1 MEYRL
6 VLNNRSDV
14 EITNNDM
21 SGKFHQQLKYYKYRR
36 VPSKNGKAIFY
47 LFFRKEEE
55 TYAALRAAQSI
66 KEISLVRYYPSDHI
80 NSESTFRPF
89 PPQQIIDICRYAF
102 RNRLDNFY
110 HVMNGSISIILP
122 VSTIIL
128 QFPVAHQQNNQFTI
142 PCVHCG
148 QCNLLQTNDEKEEK
162 EDMIEIKDDVI
173 EIKDDVM
180 HIKEEKLSFGFEMDE
195 YILHKDPNLYINMFS
210 PISIA
215 ESEGVE
221 NKQSSLQEDKDE
233 NLDFIFKKCCN
244 DISEIVQY
252 LKEDIILNMKRQI
265 NSTTVKRVAKRAA
278 SDELEA
284 EAKKV
289 MVDHHVHEKQ
299 ASTIV
304 PKSFDQPKFVSAIVM
319 ANSARTN
326 VQIIPDISDEELL
339 AYTVEFE
346 KKNH

>member
-110 HVMNGSISIILP
+110 HVE
-122 VSTIIL
+122 
-128 QFPVAHQQNNQFTI
+128 F
-142 PCVHCG
+142 
-148 QCNLLQTNDEKEEK
+148 
-162 EDMIEIKDDVI
+162 
-173 EIKDDVM
+173 
-180 HIKEEKLSFGFEMDE
+180 
-195 YILHKDPNLYINMFS
+195 
-210 PISIA
+210 
-215 ESEGVE
+215 
-221 NKQSSLQEDKDE
+221 
-233 NLDFIFKKCCN
+233 FKKF
-244 DISEIVQY
+244 IQRLSEQIMAQNI
-252 LKEDIILNMKRQI
+252 KIHEIHERIAKLNMWWRM
-265 NSTTVKRVAKRAA
+265 NSHFLVKNDYCIQK
-278 SDELEA
+278 
-284 EAKKV
+284 
-289 MVDHHVHEKQ
+289 
-299 ASTIV
+299 
-304 PKSFDQPKFVSAIVM
+304 
-319 ANSARTN
+319 
-326 VQIIPDISDEELL
+326 LL
-339 AYTVEFE
+339 DVFFG
-346 KKNH
+346 

>member
-173 EIKDDVM
+173 EIKDDMM
-180 HIKEEKLSFGFEMDE
+180 HIKEEKLSFDFEMDE
-195 YILHKDPNLYINMFS
+195 CILHKDPNLYTNMFS

-221 NKQSSLQEDKDE
+221 NKQSSLQEDQDE
-233 NLDFIFKKCCN
+233 NLGFILKKCCN

-252 LKEDIILNMKRQI
+252 LKEDIILN
-265 NSTTVKRVAKRAA
+265 S
-278 SDELEA
+278 
-284 EAKKV
+284 
-289 MVDHHVHEKQ
+289 
-299 ASTIV
+299 
-304 PKSFDQPKFVSAIVM
+304 
-319 ANSARTN
+319 
-326 VQIIPDISDEELL
+326 
-339 AYTVEFE
+339 
-346 KKNH
+346 

>member
-6 VLNNRSDV
+6 VLNNRTDL

-55 TYAALRAAQSI
+55 TYAALRAAKSI
-66 KEISLVRYYPSDHI
+66 KEISLVRYYPSNHI

-122 VSTIIL
+122 MSTINL
-128 QFPVAHQQNNQFTI
+128 QFPVAHQQNNQFNI

-148 QCNLLQTNDEKEEK
+148 QYNLLQTNDKKEEK
-162 EDMIEIKDDVI
+162 EDVIEIKNDVI

-180 HIKEEKLSFGFEMDE
+180 HIKEEKPDIKEEKLNFDFEMDE
-195 YILHKDPNLYINMFS
+195 YILHKDPKLYTNMFS

-215 ESEGVE
+215 ESEDVE
-221 NKQSSLQEDKDE
+221 NKQSSLSEDQDE
-233 NLDFIFKKCCN
+233 NLDVILKKYFN
-244 DISEIVQY
+244 DISELVEY
-252 LKEDIILNMKRQI
+252 LKEDIIFN
-265 NSTTVKRVAKRAA
+265 N
-278 SDELEA
+278 
-284 EAKKV
+284 
-289 MVDHHVHEKQ
+289 
-299 ASTIV
+299 
-304 PKSFDQPKFVSAIVM
+304 
-319 ANSARTN
+319 
-326 VQIIPDISDEELL
+326 
-339 AYTVEFE
+339 
-346 KKNH
+346 